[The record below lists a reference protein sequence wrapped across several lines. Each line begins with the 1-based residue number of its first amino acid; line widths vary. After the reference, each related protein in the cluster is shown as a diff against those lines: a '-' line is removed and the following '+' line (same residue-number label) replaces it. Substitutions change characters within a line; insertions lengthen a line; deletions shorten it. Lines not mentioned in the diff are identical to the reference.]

1 MMKFYSHAI
10 EVDGEKK
17 GSKMLKEHLS
27 GVYKK
32 AINGFNG
39 NVLLTYKIEEL
50 KQVIKDI
57 SYYHDLGKYTEF
69 FQRYL
74 PGYKTDGNL
83 KNHSRIGAFVLLNK
97 YADNPLLAT
106 FLYFMVLN
114 HHSNLDDI
122 LNIDLMEGNFNVG
135 IQNNFDQQCKSITSV
150 IGEISND
157 LDENAIASY
166 LRIPE
171 TTCFRK
177 TIKKRIKKAPS
188 ISDYFTINYLFSL
201 LVESDK
207 LDASGTRQYQ
217 RKKVSEQVVDH
228 YIGRTE
234 LSNLPP
240 LSEIVGKEQ
249 NTLRN
254 YVRAS
259 VLSNLKRE
267 DILDNMLFTLTAPTG
282 IGKTL
287 TSLDFAIHLKKLIR
301 EKENQEAQIIY
312 GLPFI
317 NIIEQGL
324 DVYSQVF
331 KNELQNNEINILAHY
346 QLADI
351 FGKESKQKNNDENRN
366 YNQRM
371 MSMQTWQS
379 DIVITS
385 FVQFFETLISNK
397 NKMLLKFNH
406 LAGSIIILDEIQTI
420 RLEQLPLLGAILFY
434 VSKLLHA
441 RVILMTATKPKIF
454 ELANEQILKN
464 EGEVAKP
471 FELLEKN
478 EGVFKKFNRTKL
490 VPLPGQPIIT
500 GNDFYNLFKDKRT
513 ADKSC
518 LIVCNTVQRSID
530 IFNKLQEK
538 QISPLYYLSTNIVSA
553 NRLSIIRQI
562 KNDLASQKAPVL
574 VSTQVVEAGVDLDFD
589 MGFRDLAPLDSI
601 VQVAGR
607 INRENDI
614 SKTGSPLYII
624 EFEKENGKKESVSV
638 YDTLTRA
645 QVLKAFG
652 QKSEIAEENYLKI
665 INEYYSGITK
675 PASFHVSRNFF
686 KSIKNL
692 CYNSENSDEYPV
704 SNFKIIKDAPW
715 AISVFIELS
724 LEAQQ
729 VRLAYNK
736 LLEKKISKES
746 FNRNFKMIFHQHII
760 AVPDYLQKVQEI
772 KQMDWMLSENLWY
785 VPFEEVNNYYDNK
798 TGFIRKAEKEPVVCM
813 L

>member
-1 MMKFYSHAI
+1 MKFYSHAI
-10 EVDGEKK
+10 EVNGEKR
-17 GSKMLKEHLS
+17 GSKTMEEHLS
-27 GVYKK
+27 GVCNK
-32 AINGFNG
+32 ALNGFNN
-39 NVLLTYKIEEL
+39 NVSLDYNTEEL
-50 KQVIKDI
+50 KLAVKDI
-57 SYYHDLGKYTEF
+57 SYYHDLGKYTVF
-69 FQRYL
+69 FQKYL
-74 PGYKTDGNL
+74 LGYKTDNNL
-83 KNHSRIGAFVLLNK
+83 KKHSRIGAFALLNK
-97 YADNPLLAT
+97 YADNPLLAS
-106 FLYFMVLN
+106 FLYFIVLN
-114 HHSNLDDI
+114 HHSSFDDI
-122 LNIDLMEGNFNVG
+122 LNSDLLIGDFSAA
-135 IQNNFDQQCKSITSV
+135 IINNFEQQEKSLNNS
-150 IGEISND
+150 IGKIIRDINEKN
-157 LDENAIASY
+157 IASY
-166 LRIPE
+166 IRIPE
-171 TTCFRK
+171 AVRYRK
-177 TIKKRIKKAPS
+177 IIKKRIIKAPT
-188 ISDYFTINYLFSL
+188 INDYFTINYLFSL

-207 LDASGTRQYQ
+207 LDASETHQYQ
-217 RKKVSEQVVDH
+217 RKNISEHAVEH
-228 YIGRTE
+228 FIGKAE

-240 LSEIVGKEQ
+240 LNEISDREQ

-254 YVRAS
+254 FVRLS
-259 VLSNLKRE
+259 VLRNLNRA
-267 DILDNMLFTLTAPTG
+267 DILDKMLFTLTAPTG

-287 TSLDFAIHLKKLIR
+287 TSLDFAIRLKKLIR
-301 EKENQEAQIIY
+301 KKEKYEPQIIY

-346 QLADI
+346 QLADV
-351 FGKESKQKNNDENRN
+351 FGKESKHKNNDENKN
-366 YNQRM
+366 YNHRM

-454 ELANEQILKN
+454 EIANEQILKN

-478 EGVFKKFNRTKL
+478 EDVFKKFNRTKL
-490 VPLPGQPIIT
+490 VPLLTQTIIT
-500 GNDFYNLFKDKRT
+500 GDDFYNLFKEKRSVNN
-513 ADKSC
+513 SC

-530 IFNKLQEK
+530 IFKKLKEK

-553 NRLSIIRQI
+553 NRLGIIQQI
-562 KNDLASQKAPVL
+562 KNDLLRHKAPVL

-601 VQVAGR
+601 VQIAGR
-607 INRENDI
+607 INRENNI

-638 YDTLTRA
+638 YDTLTRT
-645 QVLKAFG
+645 QVLKALG
-652 QKSEIAEENYLKI
+652 KKSEIEEKNYLKI

-675 PASFHVSRNFF
+675 PTSFHVSRKFF
-686 KSIKNL
+686 KSMKTL
-692 CYNSENSDEYPV
+692 RYNSENSDDYPV

-715 AISVFIELS
+715 AISIFIELTS
-724 LEAQQ
+724 EAYQA
-729 VRLAYNK
+729 RLAYNK
-736 LLEKKISKES
+736 LLEKRISKEN
-746 FNRNFKMIFHQHII
+746 FNRNYKRIFNQYVI
-760 AVPDYLQKVQEI
+760 AVPEYLQKAQEI
-772 KQMDWMLSENLWY
+772 KQMDWILNENLWY
-785 VPFEEVNNYYDNK
+785 VPFEEIHNFYDSQ
-798 TGFIRKAEKEPVVCM
+798 TGFIRHTEKDPVVCM